1 MINMNNNNNI
11 YKIKGLLPCSQLNP
25 ISIGINILSIFKVI
39 FFPALL
45 LTILYS
51 YFNIYLVK
59 KRNNIQRDLMTNF
72 YRRDY
77 YEKKMV
83 KTEGF

>member
-45 LTILYS
+45 FNYFYIVTLILT
-51 YFNIYLVK
+51 
-59 KRNNIQRDLMTNF
+59 
-72 YRRDY
+72 
-77 YEKKMV
+77 
-83 KTEGF
+83 